1 MWVPNKC
8 QGKNEWPQTS
18 ENMSLRTWR
27 PQTDTH
33 RADGWEGDYS
43 YIVTSVL
50 QDNGSVT
57 SSKAGGYSGA
67 QFSQGQLR
75 LCPCLIVYTM
85 VQDAEPNQ
93 PLELGE
99 KAAGHWGAETR
110 EVSGVTSLDVK
121 KLMRSPKDNVCRG
134 ERQI

>member
-1 MWVPNKC
+1 MNGHRLQK
-8 QGKNEWPQTS
+8 T
-18 ENMSLRTWR
+18 SLRTWR

-33 RADGWEGDYS
+33 RADGWEGVYS

-50 QDNGSVT
+50 QDNDSVM
-57 SSKAGGYSGA
+57 SSRLVATVGA

-110 EVSGVTSLDVK
+110 ESKWGDFLGCKEADEKTQ
-121 KLMRSPKDNVCRG
+121 G
-134 ERQI
+134 

>member
-1 MWVPNKC
+1 MNGHRLQK
-8 QGKNEWPQTS
+8 T
-18 ENMSLRTWR
+18 SLRTWR

-33 RADGWEGDYS
+33 RADGWEGVYS

-50 QDNGSVT
+50 QDNDSVM
-57 SSKAGGYSGA
+57 SSRLVATVGA

-110 EVSGVTSLDVK
+110 ESKWGDFLGYKEADEK
-121 KLMRSPKDNVCRG
+121 PQG
-134 ERQI
+134 